1 MKKYSK
7 QFLYSFAVIAV
18 MISFFSCTFM
28 GKSQPQMYISKQPVK
43 LNYAFGEELDLSG
56 LEIKSHYYDYYY
68 NNYDVVISDWTS
80 TPPNGTRLLTDGKF
94 TVKISFGKMSVSL
107 DVMVGNKPDVFFIG
121 ESNPFFWGTWIRM
134 DNGKKYEILEDI
146 ISIENESD
154 YPIEISDKDSLAVQQ
169 LGTFK
174 KESDSV
180 IMCDNIPYFR
190 SGGTNLDYSL
200 KIVGFVSSSSR
211 AASTLD
217 MSGIQ
222 GIGKS
227 SKYKTFKSESES
239 DASGILR
246 LNAPT
251 INDPQTVTIVN
262 GEEIVVVSGL
272 TIANTGD
279 YMGTIALVD
288 KNDYSLKISGTIS
301 EDQKD
306 YGYLYGNNFKSYD
319 MELTIK
325 NISNMKCESSICK
338 IEPESTL
345 LKLSSE
351 ENLDAFMI
359 STMIGGAE
367 KKIKIKVSFDKMT
380 EAYVNTGIK
389 IKLMNSQ
396 FQWEDYVPLRFY
408 RGRIPITVA
417 TKSPEENNESTL
429 NGFVIYP
436 DGNSQFFSVPN
447 NSSKVLYVPT
457 FGTDKNYK
465 MVFSGAKV
473 TSNLSD
479 STEMFYSV
487 APRSTVKK
495 DINLDTSD
503 WTVID
508 GYMNYGGENHTEDT
522 AFQVD
527 SGFIAYLPEGEV
539 DYYNI
544 RADTAA
550 D

>member
-1 MKKYSK
+1 MQKYLKSV
-7 QFLYSFAVIAV
+7 LYSIAVIAV
-18 MISFFSCTFM
+18 MICFFSCTFI
-28 GKSQPQMYISKQPVK
+28 GKAQPQIYISKQPIK
-43 LNYAFGEELDLSG
+43 LNYAYGEELDLSG
-56 LEIKSHYYDYYY
+56 IEVRSHYYDYYY
-68 NNYDVVISDWTS
+68 NNYDVAISDWTS
-80 TPPNGTRLLTDGKF
+80 TPPNGTRLLSKGKS
-94 TVKISFGKMSVSL
+94 TVTISFGKMSVSL
-107 DVMVGNKPDVFFIG
+107 DVMVGDKPDIFFVR

-134 DNGKKYEILEDI
+134 DNGKKYEVLETKM
-146 ISIENESD
+146 SIEGEKD
-154 YPIEISDKDSLAVQQ
+154 YTIEISDKDSLVVQQ

-180 IMCDNIPYFR
+180 IICNNIPYFR

-200 KIVGFVSSSSR
+200 KVVGYSSSSSR

-217 MSGIQ
+217 MSGIK
-222 GIGKS
+222 GIGES
-227 SKYKTFKSESES
+227 SKYKTFKSEAES

-246 LNAPT
+246 LKAPT
-251 INDPQTVTIVN
+251 INDPQTVTIIN
-262 GEEIVVVSGL
+262 EDEIVVVSGL
-272 TIANTGD
+272 TISNTGD
-279 YMGTIALVD
+279 YMGTVALVD
-288 KNDYSLKISGTIS
+288 ENDYSLKISGTIS
-301 EDQKD
+301 ENQKD
-306 YGYLYGNNFKSYD
+306 YGYLYGNNFKTYE

-325 NISNMKCESSICK
+325 NISNKKCESSICK
-338 IEPESTL
+338 IEPDSTL

-367 KKIKIKVSFDKMT
+367 KKIKMKVSFGKITDP
-380 EAYVNTGIK
+380 YVNTGIK
-389 IKLMNSQ
+389 VKLMNSKS
-396 FQWEDYVPLRFY
+396 QWEDYVPLRFY
-408 RGRIPITVA
+408 RGRIPITVT
-417 TKSPEENNESTL
+417 TKSPEENNNSTL

-447 NSSKVLYVPT
+447 NSNKVLYVPT
-457 FGTDKNYK
+457 FGADKNYK

-495 DINLDTSD
+495 NINLNTSD

-522 AFQVD
+522 AFYVD
-527 SGFIAYLPEGEV
+527 SEFIAYLPEEEV

-544 RADTAA
+544 RADNY
-550 D
+550 